1 MTMQAMTGKTEG
13 RHSTLDEVLAYIHK
27 VDWRGSVPGLSRID
41 TLLGLLGHPER
52 HVKYVHVTG
61 TNGKGSTCAMLA
73 SVLRAAGYKTGLYT
87 SPYIF
92 RFNERMQING
102 APIPDDTLCALVEEL
117 RPLADR
123 MADPP
128 TEFELV
134 TAIGLTWFAREMCDI
149 VVCEVGMGG
158 EFDATN
164 VIPAPEAA
172 VLTSMGGIL
181 GVGCGIGLAEMM
193 SHIMSTPVAISVQE
207 VVAVRCRAA
216 GAPLTV
222 ADFDALSS
230 VCDTLEG
237 QIFNYGPY
245 KGLRLPLLG
254 GHQLRNAAVALT
266 TIDVLRQ
273 RGWHIDESAV
283 RQGLAQTAWPGR
295 FQVVRRQ
302 PTIILD
308 GGHNP
313 QCMVSLAAAIREYLP
328 GQPVTVLTGVLAD
341 KDYGKMYDQL
351 APLAARFITV
361 TPHNPRALD
370 AGELAAFL
378 RRCGKPV
385 TACDTIREGVSR
397 MLADTPPDG
406 TAVCCGS
413 LYLLGDVV
421 QSLEKV

>member
-1 MTMQAMTGKTEG
+1 
-13 RHSTLDEVLAYIHK
+13 
-27 VDWRGSVPGLSRID
+27 
-41 TLLGLLGHPER
+41 
-52 HVKYVHVTG
+52 
-61 TNGKGSTCAMLA
+61 
-73 SVLRAAGYKTGLYT
+73 
-87 SPYIF
+87 
-92 RFNERMQING
+92 
-102 APIPDDTLCALVEEL
+102 
-117 RPLADR
+117 

-164 VIPAPEAA
+164 VIPAPEVA
-172 VLTSMGGIL
+172 VLTN
-181 GVGCGIGLAEMM
+181 IGLDHTKVLGNTVE
-193 SHIMSTPVAISVQE
+193 AIAATKAGIIKPGCHAVLYPCAPSVQE

-216 GAPLTV
+216 GAPLTA

-245 KGLRLPLLG
+245 KDLRLPLLG

-378 RRCGKPV
+378 RRYGKPV

>member
-1 MTMQAMTGKTEG
+1 MTYSEALDWLEQVG
-13 RHSTLDEVLAYIHK
+13 RG
-27 VDWRGSVPGLSRID
+27 GSR
-41 TLLGLLGHPER
+41 LGLDRVRAYLTRLGAPQDQIPMI
-52 HVKYVHVTG
+52 HVAG
-61 TNGKGSTCAMLA
+61 TNGKGSVSACLSAILTQ
-73 SVLRAAGYKTGLYT
+73 AGYRVGLYT
-87 SPYIF
+87 SPHLD
-92 RFNERMQING
+92 RFNERFRIRG
-102 APIPDDTLCALVEEL
+102 EEISDAAFADLVSQGRAVWETME
-117 RPLADR
+117 DK
-123 MADPP
+123 P
-128 TEFELV
+128 TEFEVITALAFLYFAQSACDLV
-134 TAIGLTWFAREMCDI
+134 VL
-149 VVCEVGMGG
+149 EVGLGG
-158 EFDATN
+158 RLDATN
-164 VIPAPEAA
+164 VIPAPEVA
-172 VLTSMGGIL
+172 VLTN
-181 GVGCGIGLAEMM
+181 IGLDHTKVLGNTVE
-193 SHIMSTPVAISVQE
+193 AIAATKAGIIKPGCHAVLYPCAPSVQE

-378 RRCGKPV
+378 RRYGKPV

>member
-1 MTMQAMTGKTEG
+1 MENQNQEKAARAIGRVAVIGCGRWGSLITWYLSACRGLDVTLYGRPDSAHMQRFLRERRNDLLTLPDSVQLSTDLASALEG
-13 RHSTLDEVLAYIHK
+13 REVIVISIGAQGL
-27 VDWRGSVPGLSRID
+27 RGL
-41 TLLGLLGHPER
+41 
-52 HVKYVHVTG
+52 
-61 TNGKGSTCAMLA
+61 M
-73 SVLRAAGYKTGLYT
+73 
-87 SPYIF
+87 
-92 RFNERMQING
+92 
-102 APIPDDTLCALVEEL
+102 EEL
-117 RPLADR
+117 RPLADH

-134 TAIGLTWFAREMCDI
+134 TAIGLTWFAREACDI

-172 VLTSMGGIL
+172 VLTN
-181 GVGCGIGLAEMM
+181 IGLDHTKVLGNTVE
-193 SHIMSTPVAISVQE
+193 AIAATKAGIIKPGCHAVLYPCAPSVQE
-207 VVAVRCRAA
+207 VVAARCRAA
-216 GAPLTV
+216 GAPLTA

-245 KGLRLPLLG
+245 KDLRLPLLG

-378 RRCGKPV
+378 RRYGKPV

>member
-1 MTMQAMTGKTEG
+1 MTYEEALRYYEETA
-13 RHSTLDEVLAYIHK
+13 VY
-27 VDWRGSVPGLSRID
+27 GSR
-41 TLLGLLGHPER
+41 LGLDRVRELLAKLGDPQ
-52 HVKYVHVTG
+52 KSLKFVHIAG
-61 TNGKGSTCAMLA
+61 TNGKGSTAAMLA
-73 SVLRAAGYKTGLYT
+73 AVLEKAGYRTGLYT
-87 SPYIF
+87 SPHLLRY
-92 RFNERMQING
+92 NERFQVNG
-102 APIPDDTLCALVEEL
+102 KEVGDQD
-117 RPLADR
+117 LADATER
-123 MADPP
+123 VKQAADTMPDAP
-128 TEFELV
+128 TQFELV

-172 VLTSMGGIL
+172 VLTN
-181 GVGCGIGLAEMM
+181 IGLDHTSVLGNTVE
-193 SHIMSTPVAISVQE
+193 AIAATKAGIIKPGCHAVLYPCAPSVQE
-207 VVAVRCRAA
+207 VVAARCRAA

-378 RRCGKPV
+378 RRYGKPV
-385 TACDTIREGVSR
+385 TACGTIREGVAR

-421 QSLEKV
+421 QSLEKA